1 MPFFQYKAVT
11 AAGEVQEGV
20 LEAASTQSAVARLQ
34 QMGLIP
40 IRAEEAG
47 VGGAR
52 AAAATADRSGPFAF
66 LRRNRITQ
74 QDIGIVTRELATLL
88 RAGLPLDRSFE
99 ILIALAPTPRVAEL
113 LGKIRNEV
121 RGGSSLSRA
130 LDAQRGLFTRFYVN
144 MIRAGEAGGSLPQ
157 VLLRLAEYME
167 RAKALRDN
175 VTASLTYPALLAV
188 VSVMAVVVLLGAVVP
203 RFKPIFAS
211 AGKAI
216 PLMTQA
222 VLVAG
227 DVVRGYGWLIL
238 IALAAVAI
246 LAQRR
251 LRNPE
256 VRYRFDR
263 RLVTAPVIGD
273 LFARVEMAR
282 FARTLGTLL
291 GNGVTLVAA
300 LNIVRETMA
309 NAWLAEAVGNV
320 ARELKEGRG
329 LGRPMMETG
338 RFPML
343 AVHMILVGEETGRLD
358 DMLMQVAETY
368 DREVEVAIRKA
379 LALLQPVMIL
389 TMAIVI
395 GFIIIAIL
403 SAMLSIYDLPI

>member
-20 LEAASTQSAVARLQ
+20 LEASTSKAAVARLQ
-34 QMGLIP
+34 EMGFIP

-47 VGGAR
+47 TAKVAGIKDASPGLFSRR
-52 AAAATADRSGPFAF
+52 AIRQDD
-66 LRRNRITQ
+66 ITV
-74 QDIGIVTRELATLL
+74 VTRELATLL

-99 ILIALAPTPRVAEL
+99 ILINLAPNPRVAEL
-113 LGKIRNEV
+113 MSKIRNEV
-121 RGGSSLSRA
+121 RGGSSLSKA
-130 LDAQRGLFTRFYVN
+130 LEAQRGVFSRFYVN
-144 MIRAGEAGGSLPQ
+144 MIRAGEAGGSLPN
-157 VLLRLAEYME
+157 VLVRLAEYME

-175 VTASLTYPALLAV
+175 ITASLMYPAFLAGVSMLAV
-188 VSVMAVVVLLGAVVP
+188 VILLGLVVP
-203 RFKPIFAS
+203 RFKPIFAG

-216 PLMTQA
+216 PFITQL
-222 VLVAG
+222 VLWAG
-227 DVVRGYGWLIL
+227 DAMRNYGWAMLVGV
-238 IALAAVAI
+238 ALAAF

-251 LRNPE
+251 LRDPE

-263 RLVTAPVIGD
+263 WVVTAPVIGN
-273 LFARVEMAR
+273 LFSRVEMAR
-282 FARTLGTLL
+282 FSRTLGTLL
-291 GNGVTLVAA
+291 SNGVTLVGA
-300 LNIVRETMA
+300 LNIVRETMN

-343 AVHMILVGEETGRLD
+343 AVHMIMVGEETGRLD

-368 DREVEVAIRKA
+368 DREVEVAIRKS
-379 LALLQPVMIL
+379 LALLQPVMIVA
-389 TMAIVI
+389 MAVVI

-403 SAMLSIYDLPI
+403 SAMLSVYDLPL